1 MDIKLL
7 DYIKE
12 LSKRDKKT
20 LSQKALKVSEEQG
33 ELAKAVLPFDS
44 AYACRHR
51 FVNKYKILEEV
62 ADTMLASISIAYDL
76 DFTHEDI
83 ENMLNEKA
91 QKWQGL
97 QVSEDDAKFPIP
109 FEIHITVERD
119 DEVKFEEFSSKF
131 KLACEKI
138 GVKPIVL
145 DLSNK
150 DGSIIKDAMTSSNF
164 YGDNRTA
171 YEEMQRISGQLTRL
185 GYKVVREKI
194 ETAPWHPGAP
204 KKEGDSMPKNCYF
217 ESHISVEIDDSK
229 EKREELESL
238 ASRLNAHVSKNTF
251 KKIDDGVYIL
261 MLTIRDQHVCRSEFE
276 EKIKNA
282 ISEIKGD
289 GWVIPQKEIIE
300 FAIYDTKVS
309 HDYLWL
315 K

>member
-1 MDIKLL
+1 MDTKLL

-51 FVNKYKILEEV
+51 FVNKHKILEEV
-62 ADTMLASISIAYDL
+62 ADTMLAAISIAYDL

-83 ENMLNEKA
+83 ENMMSEKA

-119 DEVKFEEFSSKF
+119 EEIKFEDFSSKF

-138 GVKPIVL
+138 DVKPIVL
-145 DLSNK
+145 DLTNK
-150 DGSIIKDAMTSSNF
+150 NGSTIKDAMTSSNF
-164 YGDNRTA
+164 YGDNRAA
-171 YEEMQRISGQLTRL
+171 YEEMQRISGQLKRL

-204 KKEGDSMPKNCYF
+204 KKEGDIMPKNCYF
-217 ESHISVEIDDSK
+217 ESHISVEIDGSE
-229 EKREELESL
+229 EKRAELESL

-261 MLTIRDQHVCRSEFE
+261 MLTIRDSHVHRKEFE

-282 ISEIKGD
+282 ILEIKGD
-289 GWVIPQKEIIE
+289 GWVVPQKEIIE

>member
-1 MDIKLL
+1 MDTKLL

-62 ADTMLASISIAYDL
+62 ADTVLAAISIAYDL

-83 ENMLNEKA
+83 ENMISEKA

-150 DGSIIKDAMTSSNF
+150 DGSTIKDAMTSSNF
-164 YGDNRTA
+164 YGDNRAA
-171 YEEMQRISGQLTRL
+171 YEELQKISGQLTRL

-229 EKREELESL
+229 EKREELERL

-251 KKIDDGVYIL
+251 KKIDDGIYIL

>member
-7 DYIKE
+7 DYIRE

-51 FVNKYKILEEV
+51 FVNKHKILEEV
-62 ADTMLASISIAYDL
+62 ADTMLAAISIAYDL

-83 ENMLNEKA
+83 ENMINEKA

-119 DEVKFEEFSSKF
+119 EEIKFEDFSSKF

-138 GVKPIVL
+138 DVKPIVL

-150 DGSIIKDAMTSSNF
+150 DGSTIKDAMTSSNF

-171 YEEMQRISGQLTRL
+171 YEEMQRISAQLTRL

-204 KKEGDSMPKNCYF
+204 KKEGIPMPKNCYF

-229 EKREELESL
+229 EKRKELESL

-251 KKIDDGVYIL
+251 KKIDDGIYIL

-300 FAIYDTKVS
+300 FAIYDTKLS